1 MKIRK
6 ITLIMLGMMLAGS
19 SAWAEHI
26 SSVSLGV
33 SESIPLGNNGIL
45 LNQPVGLELRA
56 LSASGFEQMPLP
68 AQISATYLSY
78 SPKNLNNSSIQMF
91 GFYFGV
97 STPRT
102 HNSSFLIPYA
112 SAEVGTVYETLS
124 LNSSANSILNS
135 ALGFSLRAI
144 PGVEIPLHHKR
155 FSLQIETPITATW
168 FKTSLYVWS
177 TVLSLRY
184 AL

>member
-1 MKIRK
+1 MKVRK
-6 ITLIMLGMMLAGS
+6 IALIMLGMMLGGS
-19 SAWAEHI
+19 SAWAEHF

-33 SESIPLGNNGIL
+33 SQSIPLGNNGIL
-45 LNQPVGLELRA
+45 LNQPVGLELRGH
-56 LSASGFEQMPLP
+56 SFSGFEQIPLP

-78 SPKNLNNSSIQMF
+78 SPKNLTNSSIQMF
-91 GFYFGV
+91 GVYFGV
-97 STPRT
+97 STPRPT
-102 HNSSFLIPYA
+102 TSSFLIPYA

-124 LNSSANSILNS
+124 LNSSSNSILNS

-144 PGVEIPLHHKR
+144 PGVEIPLDHKK
-155 FSLQIETPITATW
+155 FSLQVETPITATW

-177 TVLSLRY
+177 TVISLRY